1 MVATYILDEHE
12 LNENFIQLLK
22 NQFRNKKIQLT
33 VAEAIDETDYL
44 LSNPN
49 NAKHLLT
56 AIDNSR
62 TKGNLINTS
71 IEELQS
77 KIG

>member
-1 MVATYILDEHE
+1 
-12 LNENFIQLLK
+12 LLK

-33 VAEAIDETDYL
+33 IAEAIDETDYL

-62 TKGNLINTS
+62 TKSNLTNTT